1 MMLVLPNGE
10 QKILSN
16 DITLEEKLILCE
28 ELIAEFD
35 DDIIDSI
42 DSQSTTYFLNGL
54 SNYLCWHKENLGDRD
69 RNNGIL
75 SNEIEKRM
83 EKKRYHGKSRKDTIF
98 SDLNMSDEIKIF
110 GEVDMNA

>member
-42 DSQSTTYFLNGL
+42 DSQSVTYFLNGL
-54 SNYLCWHKENLGDRD
+54 SNYLCWHKEDETVRD
-69 RNNGIL
+69 RQNGIL
-75 SNEIEKRM
+75 SNEKEKLMQR
-83 EKKRYHGKSRKDTIF
+83 KRYHGRNRKDTIF
-98 SDLNMSDEIKIF
+98 TDLSMSDEIKIF